1 MKYSTASYLMHYGVN
16 GQKWGVRRY
25 QNPDGS
31 LTPEGKEHYGLGSS
45 QVEAMKADIS
55 SMYKKNGKAKGMKAD
70 SLIKTKA
77 AYKKSKYDQIDE
89 DTKEEYEKSILKM
102 KSANKATMANML
114 SKDAAEK
121 AKKEVDKM
129 ADEIFGSDKMLKQ
142 VNDGFNYT
150 WSTVGI
156 ISSIALVGDLAYLYR
171 LYRD

>member
-1 MKYSTASYLMHYGVN
+1 MHHGVQ
-16 GQKWGVRRY
+16 GQKWGVRRW

-45 QVEAMKADIS
+45 QVEAMKDDIS

-102 KSANKATMANML
+102 KSANKATMANMI

-142 VNDGFNYT
+142 ASDGLNYT
-150 WSTVGI
+150 LATMTVIG
-156 ISSIALVGDLAYLYR
+156 SIALVSDLALLYNS
-171 LYRD
+171 YR